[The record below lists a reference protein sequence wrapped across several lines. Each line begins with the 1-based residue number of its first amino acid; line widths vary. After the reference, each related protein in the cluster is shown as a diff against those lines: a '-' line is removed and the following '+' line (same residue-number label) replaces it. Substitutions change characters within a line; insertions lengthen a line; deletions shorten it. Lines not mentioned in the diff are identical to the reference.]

1 MKKDCNELFFDN
13 FNLVYHILQK
23 LDYNKN
29 DREDLI
35 HEGAIGLLKS
45 IKSFDDKKGI
55 KFSTYAFCCI
65 KNEMLYYLRKNQYNY
80 IYLNDHIYDDIEL
93 IETIKSYDIDIL
105 ENLIKNEMIESLK
118 RYLNEKLNKV
128 EQFIIKSL
136 FGIDCEKKNQLEVSK
151 LLNISQGTV
160 SKEKNRLLIN
170 LNNNLSI

>member
-1 MKKDCNELFFDN
+1 MKKDCNKLFFDN
-13 FNLVYHILQK
+13 LNLVYHILQK

-55 KFSTYAFCCI
+55 RFSTYAFCCI

-80 IYLNDHIYDDIEL
+80 IYVNDYIYDDIEL

-105 ENLIKNEMIESLK
+105 ENLIKNEMLESLK
-118 RYLNEKLNKV
+118 QYLNDKLNKV

-160 SKEKNRLLIN
+160 SREKNKLIYKIKT
-170 LNNNLSI
+170 SIF

>member
-1 MKKDCNELFFDN
+1 MKKDCDKLFFDN
-13 FNLVYHILQK
+13 LNLVYHILQK
-23 LDYNKN
+23 LNYNKN

-55 KFSTYAFCCI
+55 RFSTYAFCCI

-80 IYLNDHIYDDIEL
+80 IYLNDYIYDDIEL

-118 RYLNEKLNKV
+118 QYLNEKLNKV

-136 FGIDCEKKNQLEVSK
+136 FGIDCDKKNQLEVSK

-160 SKEKNRLLIN
+160 SREKNKLIYKIKT
-170 LNNNLSI
+170 SIF

>member
-13 FNLVYHILQK
+13 LNLVYHILQK

-55 KFSTYAFCCI
+55 RFSTYAFCCI

-80 IYLNDHIYDDIEL
+80 IYLNDYIYDNIEL
-93 IETIKSYDIDIL
+93 IETIKSYDSDIL
-105 ENLIKNEMIESLK
+105 ENLIKNEMLESLK
-118 RYLNEKLNKV
+118 QNLNDKLNKV

-136 FGIDCEKKNQLEVSK
+136 FGIDCEKKNQLDVSK

-160 SKEKNRLLIN
+160 SKEKQKILTSLKYNLLT
-170 LNNNLSI
+170 

>member
-45 IKSFDDKKGI
+45 IKSFDDKKDI
-55 KFSTYAFCCI
+55 RISTYAFSCI

-80 IYLNDHIYDDIEL
+80 FYLNDYIYDDIEL

-105 ENLIKNEMIESLK
+105 
-118 RYLNEKLNKV
+118 
-128 EQFIIKSL
+128 
-136 FGIDCEKKNQLEVSK
+136 
-151 LLNISQGTV
+151 
-160 SKEKNRLLIN
+160 
-170 LNNNLSI
+170 

>member
-55 KFSTYAFCCI
+55 RFSTYAFSCI

-80 IYLNDHIYDDIEL
+80 IYLNDYIYDDIEL
-93 IETIKSYDIDIL
+93 IETIKSYDSDIL
-105 ENLIKNEMIESLK
+105 ENLIKNEMVESLK
-118 RYLNEKLNKV
+118 QYLNDKLNKV
-128 EQFIIKSL
+128 EQFIVKSL

-160 SKEKNRLLIN
+160 SREKNKLIYKIKT
-170 LNNNLSI
+170 SIF